1 MVFTCGPV
9 GAPALYRYRRATA
22 TAGPSEEDN
31 SVEGTG
37 NPLGEVNKA
46 RRYILGAIPAAAALT
61 LAACGSEKSDE
72 TGMQDK
78 IPPPSPST
86 PQEAIQVLV

>member
-1 MVFTCGPV
+1 V
-9 GAPALYRYRRATA
+9 
-22 TAGPSEEDN
+22 D
-31 SVEGTG
+31 GTG
-37 NPLGEVNKA
+37 SPLGEVNKS
-46 RRYILGAIPAAAALT
+46 RRYLLGAIPAAALT

>member
-1 MVFTCGPV
+1 V
-9 GAPALYRYRRATA
+9 LYRYRRAPA
-22 TAGPSEEDN
+22 PAGPRFSEEDN
-31 SVEGTG
+31 SVDGTG
-37 NPLGEVNKA
+37 NLLGEVNKA